1 MVTSRPEN
9 FLQSVGFSPSLGPR
23 CGAGQPQPHQPA
35 RPRLLTV
42 LQKLPDC
49 RCSRPRD
56 QSSRASNSDA
66 AVSTFHVGRGRM
78 MTSRRTRSAQAVTQ
92 NVGAAHSALPGPGR
106 PGERTREAAAG
117 PRLPG
122 SSVGPRAAHPGS
134 RGRRPALSAVLRQAL
149 GVVPELKRRWAPQR
163 GCSAYL

>member
-1 MVTSRPEN
+1 
-9 FLQSVGFSPSLGPR
+9 
-23 CGAGQPQPHQPA
+23 
-35 RPRLLTV
+35 
-42 LQKLPDC
+42 
-49 RCSRPRD
+49 
-56 QSSRASNSDA
+56 
-66 AVSTFHVGRGRM
+66 M

-149 GVVPELKRRWAPQR
+149 GVVPELKRRYRIRLENKNKHYTYQYTFWNAN
-163 GCSAYL
+163 YLKLTTLLFR